1 MTFSH
6 SLLSFA
12 ALMLFS
18 SYSLAGVYKCTDS
31 QGKTS
36 YQSSACSNETTA
48 VKIDIE
54 TGVSTNLD
62 DEQKQKQN
70 QATLIEQQKIEE
82 RKKQQQELKRQID
95 SAAQSAL
102 NQQLLRENPVQYT
115 AFAIP
120 PYLHDKLPAFV
131 KPFAARLPEIEK
143 FRRLAAQKA
152 LATGDCNRVE
162 SDQLSVHSKKDLLI
176 FSIDC
181 STAKNFQFTEKELL
195 N

>member
-12 ALMLFS
+12 ALMLLS

-31 QGKTS
+31 QGKTA

-62 DEQKQKQN
+62 DEQKQKQD
-70 QATLIEQQKIEE
+70 QATLIEQQKIKE
-82 RKKQQQELKRQID
+82 REKQQELKRQID

-120 PYLHDKLPAFV
+120 PYLYDKLPGFV

-152 LATGDCNRVE
+152 LATGNCNRVE